1 MVGTTIHYNTVNEVL
16 DDMVG
21 VNYVITQAQIEGIR
35 ILCGEAQV
43 MQRNNLRKVLNL
55 AYEAGRKH
63 SREEYNGIL
72 KDINGGAYG
81 LAELGDA

>member
-1 MVGTTIHYNTVNEVL
+1 MNGTIHYSTVNEVL

-21 VNYVITQAQIEGIR
+21 ANYAITEEQIKGIR
-35 ILCGEAQV
+35 ELCREAQV
-43 MQRNNLRKVLNL
+43 RQRNNLRKVLNL

-72 KDINGGAYG
+72 KDINGGVYG